1 MNQIIFFNAL
11 NMIFIIEG
19 IKTNFSDEFLKLSPF
34 REITVT
40 KTLFDIF
47 NIWFNKISLADV
59 NLCDFE
65 YSELIFRHEI
75 FITLNLQTLI
85 NLFEFSLK
93 YKIKLFTIQLLMK
106 FIKNIFN

>member
-1 MNQIIFFNAL
+1 MVKQYYFFNVL

-19 IKTNFSDEFLKLSPF
+19 IKTKFSDEFLKLSHF
-34 REITVT
+34 REITTT

-47 NIWFNKISLADV
+47 NIWFNKISLTDV

-65 YSELIFRHEI
+65 YGELIFRHEI

-85 NLFEFSLK
+85 NLFEFGFK
-93 YKIKLFTIQLLMK
+93 YKIK
-106 FIKNIFN
+106 IFY